1 MGRFLCQQDG
11 AARACRVPRSRSF
24 GSQDAMLHGLRC
36 LIYASSIPLPG
47 RFDKQACE
55 TPDYL
60 PVTAL

>member
-1 MGRFLCQQDG
+1 
-11 AARACRVPRSRSF
+11 
-24 GSQDAMLHGLRC
+24 MLHGLRC